1 MRART
6 LTAVSL
12 VIATLVASARSGEA
26 QAAGRLPSPPAG
38 GQDAGRALV
47 ERVATAMGG
56 RERLLAVR
64 TLLLHGSGDAFRLG
78 QAATPEADLPRV
90 AITSRRHAI
99 DFANRRWALDET
111 RERRAA
117 AGTVTS
123 ERQRTAYD
131 AVAFDLIDDTTARR
145 AAARE
150 DADRADELLQH
161 PIGFMQLALAPGAD
175 LAVSTGEAGV
185 RLLHMAI
192 AGFRFDMAVDPA
204 TMLPVRIARA
214 MYHPVL
220 GDVILSSHFSDWR
233 LVDSV
238 RVPMRVARRLDA
250 RWTIA
255 DIRIDSAR
263 IDDGVG
269 DLAAPASVLEA
280 EPPAPVVVVLTEE
293 VAPGVWHLTGQS
305 HHSVVIEMADHLLLV
320 EAPQTDA
327 RTLAVIGLARALR
340 PEKPLRAVVNTHHH
354 FDHAGGLRAAIAEGL
369 TVITHEGNRV
379 FVDSLAA
386 RRHHLVADALAARP
400 RVPHIEAVD
409 ERHVIT
415 HGTTVALHHVR
426 GSPHAQTMLMVNVPA
441 ARLLIA
447 ADLSPAELVA
457 NVDRL
462 GLDVERIVPLHGRIT
477 PMSALRAQAAAG
489 RR

>member
-6 LTAVSL
+6 LTAIPF
-12 VIATLVASARSGEA
+12 VIATLAVSPRGTAA
-26 QAAGRLPSPPAG
+26 QAAGRVPSPQAG

-47 ERVATAMGG
+47 DRVAAAMGG
-56 RERLLAVR
+56 PERLLAVR

-78 QAATPEADLPRV
+78 QATTPEAALPRV
-90 AITSRRHAI
+90 AIVSRRHAI
-99 DFANRRWALDET
+99 DFVNRRWALDET

-117 AGTVTS
+117 DGTVTL

-131 AVAFDLIDDTTARR
+131 AVAFDVVDDTTARR

-161 PIGFMQLALAPGAD
+161 PIGFMQMALAPGAD
-175 LAVSTGEAGV
+175 LAVSTGEAGA

-192 AGFRFDMAVDPA
+192 AGFRFDMAVDSA
-204 TMLPVRIARA
+204 TMLPLRIDRA

-220 GDVILSSHFSDWR
+220 GDIILSSHFSDWR

-238 RVPMRVARRLDA
+238 RVPMRVARRLDT

-255 DIRIDSAR
+255 DIRIDSVR
-263 IDDGVG
+263 LDDGVG

-280 EPPAPVVVVLTEE
+280 EPPAPVVIVLTDE
-293 VAPGVWHLTGQS
+293 VAPGIWHLTGQS
-305 HHSVVIEMADHLLLV
+305 HHSVLIEMADHLMLV
-320 EAPQTDA
+320 EAPQGDA

-340 PEKPLRAVVNTHHH
+340 PEKPLSAVINTHHH

-369 TVITHEGNRV
+369 TVITHEGNRA

-415 HGTTVALHHVR
+415 HGTTIELHHVR
-426 GSPHAQTMLMVNVPA
+426 GSPHAETMLMIYVPA
-441 ARLLIA
+441 SRLLIA
-447 ADLSPAELVA
+447 ADLSAAELLA
-457 NVDRL
+457 NIDRL
-462 GLDVERIVPLHGRIT
+462 GLDVERVVPLHGRIT
-477 PMSALRAQAAAG
+477 PMTALRAQGAAG